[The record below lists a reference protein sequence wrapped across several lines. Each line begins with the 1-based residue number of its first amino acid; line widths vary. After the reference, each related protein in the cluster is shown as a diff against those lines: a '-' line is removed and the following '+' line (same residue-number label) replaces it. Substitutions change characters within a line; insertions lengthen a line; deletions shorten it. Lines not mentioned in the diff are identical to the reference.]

1 MKAITLRIEPS
12 VRQTEAILARIEQ
25 ELVKHGARVT
35 RQGVGGLR
43 FRMPVPWPP
52 WRALRLGRLW
62 MISAGRVKIAAG
74 SGGPWQVLYELD
86 FSVLSGVLIA
96 ISLVLVIVGWSWPSR
111 TLLYATLLGIWLLLY
126 LIPHYFASRRFQ
138 RVISESTREV
148 VERRRTPRATPRITG
163 STGSTGSTEITMERP
178 IDGGQKAD
186 GEGRA

>member
-86 FSVLSGVLIA
+86 FSVLSGALVA

-126 LIPHYFASRRFQ
+126 FLPYYFASLRFQ

-148 VERRRTPRATPRITG
+148 VERRRTPRSSGRI
-163 STGSTGSTEITMERP
+163 SESNEITMERP
-178 IDGGQKAD
+178 ID
-186 GEGRA
+186 EGRKSDGGGRG